1 MRWPWISLLLS
12 ALVTLNPLGLDV
24 IHAAF
29 FSNEALSRNIWGST
43 ALTAMAIMALIVLLE
58 WGPRM
63 FIISRRAR
71 GTTPT

>member
-1 MRWPWISLLLS
+1 MHRPWISLLLS

-29 FSNEALSRNIWGST
+29 FSNEALSRNIWGSI
-43 ALTAMAIMALIVLLE
+43 ALTAMAIMTLIVLLE
-58 WGPRM
+58 WGLRM

-71 GTTPT
+71 GTMPT